1 MPKWLFWGGIL
12 GMPGYAHHIDIA
24 ARHPHVPCFQIR
36 LPFAEYD
43 HLTKVL
49 DKEFTTTVNK
59 TQKLWVAPLHG
70 AVQFSV
76 QKPKP
81 RDFQEEQWC
90 PQQCVQ
96 QLRYVRSTDC
106 EERVP
111 VYSVHSRQPQA
122 WLEDLPGAT
131 TPTKYTTETILALP
145 LQRGPCLLGSD
156 EPRTAIVLPPAPMV
170 NQVKEKLLE
179 FEHWFAQGGVASFT
193 ADLRSEFGGLD
204 HKLRKNIFN
213 STMPTYARLEDG
225 AARQVVYGVPPPPP
239 PGLVRTQFPG
249 VEHPLPALLRWAAH
263 VRHQVD
269 EATQLRHMVTA
280 MAYII
285 ANTHDPQFPHRDFP
299 PDFLPS
305 GQFAWSAFSPV
316 TMDLDVLDGTE
327 STFVYGSTRCTPDPW
342 HEVRMGMRRNDLWII
357 HSLLVHW
364 GGGGIPK
371 ALEVVGE
378 RGMRAHVLIKLLL
391 RSFARMYSL
400 WREKE
405 YLTPTQVAQAQAHAR
420 QFGECWSAF
429 GWKPTPWAHWAAC
442 HSGKILGMY
451 RSLYLFSSIPIEYGN
466 RTFKVR
472 LKNSMRGWCLKKPR
486 VTRRG
491 MAQVVNT
498 DALAVGVQLRKAKGG
513 QGEALLARKR
523 RRAE

>member
-1 MPKWLFWGGIL
+1 MLSDFIL
-12 GMPGYAHHIDIA
+12 DIA

-49 DKEFTTTVNK
+49 DKEITTTVNK

-70 AVQFSV
+70 AVEFSV

-81 RDFQEEQWC
+81 RDFQEGKWC

-96 QLRYVRSTDC
+96 QLRYVCSTGC

-122 WLEDLPGAT
+122 WLEDLPGTT
-131 TPTKYTTETILALP
+131 TPTKYTTRTILALP
-145 LQRGPCLLGSD
+145 LQSGPCLLGSA

-213 STMPTYARLEDG
+213 STMPTYARPEDG
-225 AARQVVYGVPPPPP
+225 PARQVVYGVPPPPP

-285 ANTHDPQFPHRDFP
+285 ANTHDPQFPDRDFP

-327 STFVYGSTRCTPDPW
+327 STFVYGSTRCTPDP
-342 HEVRMGMRRNDLWII
+342 
-357 HSLLVHW
+357 
-364 GGGGIPK
+364 
-371 ALEVVGE
+371 
-378 RGMRAHVLIKLLL
+378 
-391 RSFARMYSL
+391 
-400 WREKE
+400 
-405 YLTPTQVAQAQAHAR
+405 
-420 QFGECWSAF
+420 
-429 GWKPTPWAHWAAC
+429 
-442 HSGKILGMY
+442 
-451 RSLYLFSSIPIEYGN
+451 
-466 RTFKVR
+466 
-472 LKNSMRGWCLKKPR
+472 
-486 VTRRG
+486 
-491 MAQVVNT
+491 
-498 DALAVGVQLRKAKGG
+498 
-513 QGEALLARKR
+513 
-523 RRAE
+523 